1 MFSMEL
7 ERMFALYAR
16 LTLLSR
22 TEEVRCTSSF
32 VPSRLLTRIDCIL
45 FLGLVLR
52 GQSSIHAYVGTGV
65 LPKPETRTHHISGC
79 PPVRFLRRYR
89 TLPPDPHLSPQFR
102 ASALRKLRCHEVLR
116 RYGLAVKALAVQEVL
131 HLRLGS

>member
-52 GQSSIHAYVGTGV
+52 GQSNVLAYVETGV
-65 LPKPETRTHHISGC
+65 LAPPGRANSTKKDVTTRG
-79 PPVRFLRRYR
+79 
-89 TLPPDPHLSPQFR
+89 
-102 ASALRKLRCHEVLR
+102 AL
-116 RYGLAVKALAVQEVL
+116 
-131 HLRLGS
+131 